1 MYILEDF
8 KSDEEYLKLIE
19 VEKKDRDY
27 FKESQIQNM
36 VIQFLR
42 NNNLKYHTSFNGIKA
57 SFGQMRF
64 MKSQGLAGGHPD
76 LTIYKKVGN
85 NDLLFLELKTIK
97 GKLSK
102 SQKEYIRDLI
112 EDGYIVSVSY
122 GYYDAV
128 YKIKKYLEGEA
139 VIVSMQEIGIKTE
152 GLTKKILE
160 KREENKND
168 NK

>member
-8 KSDEEYLKLIE
+8 KSDKEYLKLIE
-19 VEKKDRDY
+19 VEKKDKDN

-36 VIQFLR
+36 VIQFFK

-64 MKSQGLAGGHPD
+64 MKSQGLESGHPD
-76 LTIYKKVGN
+76 LTIYKRVKEHE
-85 NDLLFLELKTIK
+85 LLFLELKTVK
-97 GKLSK
+97 GKLSE
-102 SQKEYIRDLI
+102 SQKEYIRALI
-112 EDGYIVSVSY
+112 EDGYIVSVGY
-122 GYYDAV
+122 GYYDTI

-139 VIVSMQEIGIKTE
+139 IMVSMRELGIKTE

-160 KREENKND
+160 NREV
-168 NK
+168 

>member
-19 VEKKDRDY
+19 FEKKDKDN

-36 VIQFLR
+36 VIQSLK
-42 NNNLKYHTSFNGIKA
+42 NNNLKYHTSFNGLKA
-57 SFGQMRF
+57 SKGQARF
-64 MKSQGLAGGHPD
+64 MKSQGLESGHPD

-85 NDLLFLELKTIK
+85 NDLLFLELKTVK
-97 GKLSK
+97 NKLSE
-102 SQKEYIRDLI
+102 SQKQYIRALI

-139 VIVSMQEIGIKTE
+139 ERVIVSMRELGIKTE
-152 GLTKKILE
+152 SLTKKILE
-160 KREENKND
+160 NRET
-168 NK
+168 